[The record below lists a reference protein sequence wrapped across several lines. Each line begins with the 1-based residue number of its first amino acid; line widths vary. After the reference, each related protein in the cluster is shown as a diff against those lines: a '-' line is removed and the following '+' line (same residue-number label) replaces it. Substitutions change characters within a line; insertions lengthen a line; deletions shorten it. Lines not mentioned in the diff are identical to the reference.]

1 VFHSGAAVVLVIIAL
16 LIYFGPAAGRKKD
29 YRTSPERARSATSS
43 TAASFLSPRD
53 DLHRSYPRAE
63 RPQNNISPVL
73 LLLPVGS

>member
-1 VFHSGAAVVLVIIAL
+1 LGQPQEERRIIAPL
-16 LIYFGPAAGRKKD
+16 LSARAPQPAAH
-29 YRTSPERARSATSS
+29 S

-73 LLLPVGS
+73 LLPVGS